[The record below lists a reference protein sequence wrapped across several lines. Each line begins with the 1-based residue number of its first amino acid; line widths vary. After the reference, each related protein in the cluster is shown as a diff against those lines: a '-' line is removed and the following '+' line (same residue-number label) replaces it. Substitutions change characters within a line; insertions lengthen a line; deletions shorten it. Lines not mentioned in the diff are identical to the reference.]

1 MLFAQWSSWS
11 YSMNYPIYQTN
22 FSSSQPSVGETICS
36 FDFYSSDLYIRDSV
50 LHSSITV
57 FGDPDQIGGV
67 RFFTYLKDFNGD
79 GKTDMLGLNTP
90 EFEYR
95 FRILELYTLE
105 PTGLT
110 STSEFFFSLFSLSSY
125 VNSLDLR
132 TLGLGLGILIVGITL
147 ASLYYV
153 RRRTA
158 FRR

>member
-1 MLFAQWSSWS
+1 
-11 YSMNYPIYQTN
+11 MNYPIYQTN

-57 FGDPDQIGGV
+57 FGKPDQIDGA

-79 GKTDMLGLNTP
+79 SKIDMLGLNTP
-90 EFEYR
+90 EYEYKYK
-95 FRILELYTLE
+95 ILELYTLE

-110 STSEFFFSLFSLSSY
+110 SISEFTLTLFSFSLYF
-125 VNSLDLR
+125 NSADFR
-132 TLGLGLGILIVGITL
+132 TLGLGLGVLIVGITL
-147 ASLYYV
+147 ASLYYF

-158 FRR
+158 FRG